1 MKKKVLIL
9 LADGFEEIE
18 AVTCIDVLRRANLEV
33 VTASISKRRM
43 VCGAHSIK
51 IQADMKVSDSSG
63 LPHALVLPGGMP
75 GAKNLSKS
83 LSVINLIKKCHKAG
97 KIIAAICASPA
108 VVLVPAGVLT
118 GKKATCYPEFEK
130 DFDVETTYTHKKV
143 VRDDNIIT
151 SQGPGTAFNF
161 ALKIVEALK
170 GRKTA
175 KMIKKR
181 ALIK

>member
-1 MKKKVLIL
+1 MKKKILVL

-18 AVTCIDVLRRANLEV
+18 AVTCVDVLRRASLEV
-33 VTASISKRRM
+33 ATASISKRRM
-43 VCGAHSIK
+43 VCGSHGIK
-51 IQADMKVSDSSG
+51 IQADIKLSDFSG

-83 LSVINLIKKCHKAG
+83 LSVINLIKRCHKNR
-97 KIIAAICASPA
+97 KIVAAICASPA

-118 GKKATCYPEFEK
+118 GKKVTCYPEFGK
-130 DFDVETTYTHKKV
+130 GFDAKTTYIDKKV
-143 VRDDNIIT
+143 VMDDNIIT
-151 SQGPGTAFNF
+151 SQGPGTTFYF

-175 KMIKKR
+175 KIVKKR
-181 ALIK
+181 VLIK

>member
-63 LPHALVLPGGMP
+63 LPHALVLPGGLP
-75 GAKNLSKS
+75 GAKSLSKS
-83 LSVINLIKKCHKAG
+83 LSVTRLIKKCHKAG

-108 VVLVPAGVLT
+108 VVLVPAGVLA
-118 GKKATCYPEFEK
+118 GKKATCYPGLGK
-130 DFDVETTYTHKKV
+130 GFDVKTTYVDKKV
-143 VRDDNIIT
+143 VRDGNIIT
-151 SQGPGTAFNF
+151 SQGPGTTFYF

-170 GRKTA
+170 GQKTV
-175 KMIKKR
+175 KMVKKH
-181 ALIK
+181 ALVK